1 MNTTVICL
9 GKLKEKYLRDAIDE
23 YLKRISKYCSI
34 SIIELPDKPI
44 PEKSNSTLEA
54 QIIEGESNEKPVV
67 TLSNEGLIVDCIKPA
82 EDGNGYIVRVYEP
95 YGIPGKTVMNVT
107 HDAKIT
113 EVSPLEEYIGEC
125 SGEITY
131 KPFEFRTF
139 RIICST

>member
-1 MNTTVICL
+1 MSSRYLCCL
-9 GKLKEKYLRDAIDE
+9 CDGFFVVF
-23 YLKRISKYCSI
+23 
-34 SIIELPDKPI
+34 
-44 PEKSNSTLEA
+44 
-54 QIIEGESNEKPVV
+54 EGESNEKPVV
-67 TLSNEGLIVDCIKPA
+67 SLSNEGLIVDCIKPA

-95 YGIPGKTVMNVT
+95 YGVPGKTVLKVAYGT
-107 HDAKIT
+107 KIT

>member
-1 MNTTVICL
+1 MTITLMRNVDSPTRFRDTGEHDFAYSIYPHMGGL
-9 GKLKEKYLRDAIDE
+9 SAGKVAQEAYLF
-23 YLKRISKYCSI
+23 
-34 SIIELPDKPI
+34 
-44 PEKSNSTLEA
+44 NSPFVVF
-54 QIIEGESNEKPVV
+54 EGESNEKPVV